1 MTTPVDTDY
10 HRPRDPVELW
20 LSRVWHDVLGFG
32 VGIRENF
39 FGIGGNSLDAA
50 RVINAVLTELD
61 VRLPLNVMAEHPTV
75 ESLAAILREH
85 DGRLAGPLVP
95 VQDGDGTPLFL
106 IHPDDGQVA
115 RYARLA
121 QDIGE
126 DYPVHGLQ
134 APGLYGDAAPVGSAP
149 ADPGPVGSVPA
160 LARAYAD
167 EIRAAH
173 PSGPYVLGGAG
184 VGAVIAYEV
193 AALLPDVRLV
203 ADLDPDLVEAGT
215 SDVADPERALAD
227 WKARDLVP
235 SDTTAAFVRRVTR
248 VREALAEA
256 LAAWRPSP
264 ATAPV
269 DVFGE
274 TANTWPDD
282 VTVRRHQAGE
292 LTTALRAAL
301 R

>member
-20 LSRVWHDVLGFG
+20 LSRVWQDVLGFG

-61 VRLPLNVMAEHPTV
+61 VRLPLNVMTEHPTV
-75 ESLAAILREH
+75 ESLAATLREH
-85 DGRLAGPLVP
+85 NGRLSGPLVP
-95 VQDGDGTPLFL
+95 VQNGDGIPLFL

-126 DYPVHGLQ
+126 DHAVHGLQ
-134 APGLYGDAAPVGSAP
+134 APGLYGDTAPV
-149 ADPGPVGSVPA
+149 DSVPA

-167 EIRAAH
+167 EIRSAH

-184 VGAVIAYEV
+184 AGAVIAFEV
-193 AALLPDVRLV
+193 AALLPDVRLI
-203 ADLDPDLVEAGT
+203 ADLDPGLVEAGT
-215 SDVADPERALAD
+215 SDIADPEQALAD

-235 SDTTAAFVRRVTR
+235 SDTTPEFVARTTR
-248 VREALAEA
+248 VREALVVAV
-256 LAAWRPSP
+256 AAWRPSP
-264 ATAPV
+264 STAPV

-282 VTVRRHQAGE
+282 VTVRRHQAGD
-292 LTTALRAAL
+292 LTAALRTALR
-301 R
+301 

>member
-20 LSRVWHDVLGFG
+20 LSRVWQDVLGFG

-50 RVINAVLTELD
+50 RVINAVLAELD

-75 ESLAAILREH
+75 EALAATLREH
-85 DGRLAGPLVP
+85 NGRLAGPLTP
-95 VQDGDGTPLFL
+95 VQNGDGIPLFL
-106 IHPDDGQVA
+106 VHPDDGQVA

-126 DYPVHGLQ
+126 DHAVWGLQ
-134 APGLYGDAAPVGSAP
+134 APGLYGDTEPV
-149 ADPGPVGSVPA
+149 DPVPVDSVPE

-167 EIRAAH
+167 EIRAVH
-173 PSGPYVLGGAG
+173 PSGPCVLGGAG
-184 VGAVIAYEV
+184 AGAVIAFEV
-193 AALLPDVRLV
+193 AALLPDVRLI
-203 ADLDPDLVEAGT
+203 ADLDPGLVEAGA
-215 SDVADPERALAD
+215 SDIADPEGALAD

-235 SDTTAAFVRRVTR
+235 SDTTPAFVERVTR
-248 VREALAEA
+248 VREALAGA
-256 LAAWRPSP
+256 VAAWRPSRS
-264 ATAPV
+264 TVPV

-274 TANTWPDD
+274 TPNTWPDD
-282 VTVRRHQAGE
+282 VTVRRRRAGD
-292 LTTALRAAL
+292 LATALRAAL

>member
-1 MTTPVDTDY
+1 MNTPVDTDY

-20 LSRVWHDVLGFG
+20 LSRVWQDVLGFG
-32 VGIRENF
+32 VGIREHF

-75 ESLAAILREH
+75 ESLAATLREH
-85 DGRLAGPLVP
+85 NGRLAGPLVP
-95 VQDGDGTPLFL
+95 VQSGAGTPLFL

-126 DYPVHGLQ
+126 DCAVHGLQ
-134 APGLYGDAAPVGSAP
+134 APGLYGDTAPV
-149 ADPGPVGSVPA
+149 DSVPA

-184 VGAVIAYEV
+184 AGAVIAFEV
-193 AALLPDVRLV
+193 AALLPDVRLI
-203 ADLDPDLVEAGT
+203 ADLDPGLVEAGT
-215 SDVADPERALAD
+215 SDVADPEQALAD

-235 SDTTAAFVRRVTR
+235 SDTTPAFVARVTR
-248 VREALAEA
+248 VRAALVGAV
-256 LAAWRPSP
+256 AAWRPSP
-264 ATAPV
+264 STTPV

-282 VTVRRHQAGE
+282 VTVRRHQAGD
-292 LTTALRAAL
+292 LTTALRTAL
-301 R
+301 RTAPR

>member
-1 MTTPVDTDY
+1 MNTPVDTDH

-20 LSRVWHDVLGFG
+20 LSRVWQDVLGFG

-39 FGIGGNSLDAA
+39 FGVGGNSLDAA
-50 RVINAVLTELD
+50 RVINAVLTGLD

-75 ESLAAILREH
+75 ESLAATLREH
-85 DGRLAGPLVP
+85 NGRLAGPLVP

-121 QDIGE
+121 QDLGE
-126 DYPVHGLQ
+126 DQAVHGLQ
-134 APGLYGDAAPVGSAP
+134 APGLYDDTASIDTASI
-149 ADPGPVGSVPA
+149 DSVPA
-160 LARAYAD
+160 LARAYAGA
-167 EIRAAH
+167 IRAAH

-184 VGAVIAYEV
+184 AGAVIAFEV
-193 AALLPDVRLV
+193 AALLPDVRLI
-203 ADLDPDLVEAGT
+203 ADLDPRLVEAEP
-215 SDVADPERALAD
+215 SDLADPEQALAD

-235 SDTTAAFVRRVTR
+235 PDTTTAFVARVTR
-248 VREALAEA
+248 VRETLGRAV
-256 LAAWRPSP
+256 AAWRPSP
-264 ATAPV
+264 SAAPV

-274 TANTWPDD
+274 TANPWPDD
-282 VTVRRHQAGE
+282 ATVRRHQAGD
-292 LTTALRAAL
+292 LTTALRTAL